1 MLKETLNWLESNAK
15 TMLKC
20 ALVTL
25 GTAVIT
31 GILTG
36 IASAIEEATDES
48 E

>member
-1 MLKETLNWLESNAK
+1 MIKETLDWLESNLK
-15 TMLKC
+15 TIVKC

-31 GILTG
+31 GIITG
-36 IASAIEEATDES
+36 VASAIEEATDES